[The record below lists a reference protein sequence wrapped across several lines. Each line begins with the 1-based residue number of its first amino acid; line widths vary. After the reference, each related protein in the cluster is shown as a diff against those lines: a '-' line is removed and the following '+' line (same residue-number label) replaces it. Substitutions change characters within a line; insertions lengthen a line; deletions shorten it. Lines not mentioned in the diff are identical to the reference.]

1 MGCCVHTS
9 RHHANRHTRGH
20 LAKNAVHQ
28 LLTTKRR
35 YASVGSGLFL
45 IYESLK
51 SAYYGVVS
59 HDSVIGAFALV
70 VGMGGLGV
78 GLVFHKFWARRIAAA
93 LCVCVAIF
101 LPLGEINPFTAMDSP
116 DPPSLSALLAW
127 IIPTVVGLLA
137 TAWLIDPPRQRNLA
151 TAIEKS
157 SLRE

>member
-1 MGCCVHTS
+1 VPRLDTI
-9 RHHANRHTRGH
+9 
-20 LAKNAVHQ
+20 
-28 LLTTKRR
+28 RR
-35 YASVGSGLFL
+35 YASIGSGLFL

-59 HDSVIGAFALV
+59 HGSVIGIFAFV
-70 VGMGGLGV
+70 FGIGGLGV

-101 LPLGEINPFTAMDSP
+101 LPLGEVNPFTAMDSP

-137 TAWLIDPPRQRNLA
+137 TAWLIDPPRQRNSA
-151 TAIEKS
+151 TAMEKS